1 MPHPALHHC
10 GPGKAVPGAGFF
22 PKLKG
27 AGQAAEMNPMSHDA
41 PDPTAVHPPQT
52 SVRPVRRQVLYLA
65 LGLALLGYTCSRW
78 VIMPVQVSGESMA
91 PSYEDGQPNFINKLA
106 YRSRHPQRGDVVG
119 LSAGRGDL
127 QLKRIIGL
135 PGEKVEFRRGTV
147 VVNGEALHEPYVLHD
162 LLWWLPSVQLG
173 PKDYFV
179 MGDNRRVSVLGSVP
193 EGWIIGKAMF

>member
-1 MPHPALHHC
+1 MNIETVPPAQE
-10 GPGKAVPGAGFF
+10 
-22 PKLKG
+22 PKH
-27 AGQAAEMNPMSHDA
+27 AAP
-41 PDPTAVHPPQT
+41 
-52 SVRPVRRQVLYLA
+52 RRIRREVLYLA
-65 LGLALLGYTCSRW
+65 LSLALLGYACSRW
-78 VIMPVQVSGESMA
+78 VIMPVQISGESMA

-119 LSAGRGDL
+119 LCTGPGDL
-127 QLKRIIGL
+127 QLKRIIWL

-179 MGDNRRVSVLGSVP
+179 MGDNRRVSVLGAVP
-193 EGWIIGKAMF
+193 ENWIIGKAMF

>member
-1 MPHPALHHC
+1 MTHQVFRPS
-10 GPGKAVPGAGFF
+10 GPGKKISRAGLFSTLKRAV
-22 PKLKG
+22 
-27 AGQAAEMNPMSHDA
+27 QTAEIN
-41 PDPTAVHPPQT
+41 PQT
-52 SVRPVRRQVLYLA
+52 NETVTPADEPAHVAPRRIRREVLYLA
-65 LGLALLGYTCSRW
+65 LALALLGYTCSRW

-106 YRSRHPQRGDVVG
+106 YHSRHPQRGDVVG
-119 LSAGRGDL
+119 LSTGRGDL

-147 VVNGEALHEPYVLHD
+147 VVNGAALHEPYVLHD

-179 MGDNRRVSVLGSVP
+179 MGDNRRVSVLGAVP
-193 EGWIIGKAMF
+193 ENWIIGKAMF